1 MISFASFPGSACF
14 ILKRALTISLIN
26 YTLFYLLLIF
36 ISRGKDNMQCFIIL
50 IDAIIYLDIIF
61 ILFIFKLVMKSTIKV

>member
-1 MISFASFPGSACF
+1 
-14 ILKRALTISLIN
+14 
-26 YTLFYLLLIF
+26 
-36 ISRGKDNMQCFIIL
+36 MQCFIIL